1 MFFAPA
7 EFESKKM
14 RSKFNNVTP
23 ACGTS
28 ADKKCLMKK
37 I

>member
-1 MFFAPA
+1 MSFALA

-23 ACGTS
+23 AYGTPT
-28 ADKKCLMKK
+28 DKKRLMKK